1 VVSETIGEVHLPV
14 ARAGRLALAERT
26 ETTLPA
32 RHVARTQG
40 VHRRG
45 GQGMLGPM
53 VTDVSSP
60 LQARFV
66 LCRPTHPGNIG
77 AAARAIKV
85 MGFHELALVSPNDP
99 LGPEARARASGAVDV
114 LEGARVTETLAEAV
128 ADCAWIVG
136 LSARG
141 RHEGPPPLAL
151 PQAVDAAMRRPQGER
166 VAFVFGTER
175 TGLSNEEL
183 LACHAVARIPTAADA
198 WSLNLGAA
206 VQVVAYELRRA
217 SLFGGLDATAVP
229 APERLRAA
237 TGATAEGATAA
248 APRGELDTFLG
259 HAWELLVS
267 LGTFRANDPRIT
279 LMRER
284 LGRLLSKA
292 APTPEELKAAYG
304 VLRWVRLA
312 LEGRA
317 YHKRAT
323 APDEVPATA
332 TEPPR

>member
-1 VVSETIGEVHLPV
+1 M
-14 ARAGRLALAERT
+14 ANDA
-26 ETTLPA
+26 
-32 RHVARTQG
+32 
-40 VHRRG
+40 
-45 GQGMLGPM
+45 
-53 VTDVSSP
+53 SP
-60 LQARFV
+60 CLQARFV
-66 LCRPTHPGNIG
+66 LCHPTHPGNIG

-85 MGFHELALVSPNDP
+85 MGFGDLALVSPNDP
-99 LGPEARARASGAVDV
+99 LGAEARARASGAVDV

-128 ADCAWIVG
+128 ADCAWVVG

-141 RHEGPPPLAL
+141 RHEGPPPMAL
-151 PQAVDAAMRRPQGER
+151 PAAVHAAMTRPPGER

-175 TGLSNEEL
+175 TGLSNQEL
-183 LACHAVARIPTAADA
+183 LACHAVARIPTAANA

-206 VQVVAYELRRA
+206 VQVVAYELKRA
-217 SLFGGLDATAVP
+217 ALFGGLDAATP
-229 APERLRAA
+229 PTSERLVAS
-237 TGATAEGATAA
+237 TGATVEGATSA

-259 HAWELLVS
+259 HAWDLLVS
-267 LGTFRANDPRIT
+267 LGTFRPNDPRIA

-317 YHKRAT
+317 FHRRAS
-323 APDEVPATA
+323 ADGPDAADGTMGG
-332 TEPPR
+332 PR